1 LSCAHAAGTIV
12 KIINKRNANV
22 TTADPRSD
30 LPDLFAAENILIK
43 G

>member
-1 LSCAHAAGTIV
+1 MRTV
-12 KIINKRNANV
+12 KRNANV

-30 LPDLFAAENILIK
+30 LPVLLAAENILIK